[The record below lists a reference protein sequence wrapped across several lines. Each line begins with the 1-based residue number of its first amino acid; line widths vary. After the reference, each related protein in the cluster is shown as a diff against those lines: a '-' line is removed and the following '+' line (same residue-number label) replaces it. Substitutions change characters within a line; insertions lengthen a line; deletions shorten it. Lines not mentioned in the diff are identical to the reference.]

1 MTRERRVKKGKK
13 QDGKSFRI
21 SSMSHPSSLIPRP
34 SRGKTTAVFFPFD
47 LFGSGGAG
55 AGAQLLADA
64 FQEMLADNSREKVP
78 TRARAYA
85 GKVRFQEFTFETMAD
100 YRDWRSQAR
109 TVIRQALERGDF
121 LLWIAGNHLGVLPVY
136 EEFASANREH
146 QRPEESLVVQFDAH
160 LDIYNLADCT
170 KELSHGNFLLHAE
183 GPLPALINVGHR
195 ELLLRQDHV
204 EKYYRQTFSAA
215 DLAVNPDPALA
226 AVREAAGRAGR
237 VFIDLD
243 CDVFDPAYFPGMAH
257 PLPFGISP
265 QLFLRFLDA
274 AWSDN
279 IAGLAISEFEPNRD
293 QNDRSLATL
302 IWLIEYVL
310 LKQYECP

>member
-1 MTRERRVKKGKK
+1 
-13 QDGKSFRI
+13 
-21 SSMSHPSSLIPRP
+21 MSHSSSLIPRS
-34 SRGKTTAVFFPFD
+34 SRTKTTAVFFPFD

-64 FQEMLADNSREKVP
+64 FQEMLADNRREKVA

-85 GKVRFQEFTFETMAD
+85 GKVRFQEFTFETMDD

-109 TVIRQALERGDF
+109 KVIRQALERGDF
-121 LLWIAGNHLGVLPVY
+121 LLWIAGNHLGVLPLY
-136 EEFASANREH
+136 EELTSRERK
-146 QRPEESLVVQFDAH
+146 RPEESVVVQFDAH

-170 KELSHGNFLLHAE
+170 KELSHGNFLLHAD
-183 GPLPALINVGHR
+183 GPLPGLINVGHR
-195 ELLLRQDHV
+195 ELLLRPEYV
-204 EKYYRQTFSAA
+204 SKYYRQTFSAA
-215 DLAVNPDPALA
+215 DLAVNPEPALA

-237 VFIDLD
+237 VFLDLD

-279 IAGLAISEFEPNRD
+279 VAGLAISEFEPNRD

-310 LKQYECP
+310 LRRYECGERGSAGARER